1 MSHSPVL
8 IHLRNV
14 SKSYRLGKIMIPAVR
29 DVTLQIHIGELV
41 ALAGPSGSGKTTLLN
56 IIGCLDKPDSGQ
68 VSIDS
73 ADITGIPL
81 HRLAATR
88 RESIGF
94 IFQTFNLIP
103 VLTAAE
109 NVDYPLQLRGIP
121 ARERKEL
128 VAHWLERVDLARFAS
143 HRPDQLS
150 GGQRQRV
157 AIARALAGSP
167 KIIIADEPTANLD
180 SETGA
185 HILDLLAEIN
195 DATGSTFVF
204 STHDHELISR
214 AGRVVRIRDGALV
227 DDSAPSGLPSPRI
240 NTESQHLTA
249 AAI

>member
-1 MSHSPVL
+1 MSNYTSL
-8 IHLRNV
+8 IQLRNV
-14 SKSYRLGKIMIPAVR
+14 SKAYRLGQTTIEAVR
-29 DVTLQIHIGELV
+29 DVSLEIRSGELV

-56 IIGCLDKPDSGQ
+56 IIGCLDKPDRGQ
-68 VSIDS
+68 LTIDS
-73 ADITGIPL
+73 VDVTGVPL

-88 RESIGF
+88 RETIGF

-103 VLTAAE
+103 VLSAAE

-121 ARERKEL
+121 AGERKEL
-128 VAHWLERVDLARFAS
+128 VALWLERVDLTRFAS

-167 KIIIADEPTANLD
+167 KIVIADEPTANLD
-180 SETGA
+180 SETA
-185 HILDLLAEIN
+185 ARILDLLGQIN
-195 DATGSTFVF
+195 ETTRCTFVF

-214 AGRVVRIRDGALV
+214 AQRVVRIRDGAIV
-227 DDSAPSGLPSPRI
+227 SDSESLGLAQSQPPSDSH
-240 NTESQHLTA
+240 SLTA